1 MYELLYMSLSPEGLS
16 EPELKDLL
24 ECSRIKNHNIGVTGM
39 LVYCGREFMQ
49 ILEGEKDI
57 VKNLFQTISEDS
69 RHRSV
74 EIFYEGAI
82 ENRAFTDWS
91 MAFKVIDETAFGRL
105 VMGHEDFDP
114 LTSPMY
120 IVKES
125 PNRGK
130 KAFLSLR
137 ETL

>member
-1 MYELLYMSLSPEGLS
+1 MYELVYISVSPEGFS
-16 EPELKDLL
+16 ESELKDLL
-24 ECSRIKNHNIGVTGM
+24 EHSRTNNHNIGVTGM

-49 ILEGEKDI
+49 ILEGEEGI

-69 RHRSV
+69 RHRGI

-91 MAFKVIDETAFGRL
+91 MAFKAVDGSEFGTF
-105 VMGHEDFDP
+105 VVGHEE
-114 LTSPMY
+114 LVSRESPMNM
-120 IVKES
+120 IKDNA
-125 PNRGK
+125 NRGK